1 MPFAGLFCR
10 LPPENRA
17 ELAVS
22 CEKNPVM
29 NRIEAH
35 GLKIA
40 PVLFDFI
47 AKEATPKTGI
57 SPDAFWA
64 GLAAIIRDLAPKNH
78 ELLGVRDALQA
89 KIDDWHRAHKGKP
102 FDMNA
107 YTAFL
112 KEIGYLLPEP
122 ATQRVETADVDEE
135 IGKIC
140 GPQLV
145 VPLTNA
151 RYALNAANARW
162 GSLYDALYGTAAIPH
177 DPSETGKSYNK
188 ARGDKVIAK
197 AKAFLDS
204 AVPLATAS
212 HTDVTSYSVIAGQLA
227 VKLKSGNA
235 TALKSSVQFAGFHGD
250 ASAPST
256 VLLVNNGMHIELRID
271 RSHIIG
277 KDDPAGV
284 ADMILES
291 AVSTIL
297 DMEDSVATVDAE
309 DKVLVYRNTLG
320 LMDGTLSADFE
331 KGGKTLKRAL
341 NPDRVY
347 KTADGK
353 QLKLHGRS
361 LLLMRNV
368 GHHMF
373 TDAVLD
379 SSGTEVPEGILDAA
393 VSGLLAIHDLKG
405 NSNVR
410 NSRTGSVYIVKPKM
424 HGPDEV
430 ALACELFA
438 RVEKLLSLP
447 ENTMKVG
454 IMDEERRTTVN
465 LKACIQNASRR
476 IVFIN
481 TGFLDRTGDEIHT
494 SMEAGAMIRKNDMKS
509 QAWIKAY
516 EDWNV
521 DIGLI
526 DGLPGH
532 AQIGKGMWAAPDKMA
547 DMLAQKIAHPQ
558 AGATT
563 AWVPSPTAATLHA
576 LHYHQVNVLA
586 RQQELAKN
594 GPRAK
599 LSDIL
604 TIPVSKS
611 NWAPDDVKQEIDN
624 NCQGILGYVVRWIDQ
639 GVGCSKVPDIH
650 DVGLMED
657 RATLRISSQHLANWL
672 HQGVITREQVME
684 SLKRMA
690 VVVDKQNADDS
701 LYRPMAPSFDG
712 TAFKAACDLVFKGR
726 EQPNGYTEYI
736 LTARRREAKAAS

>member
-1 MPFAGLFCR
+1 
-10 LPPENRA
+10 
-17 ELAVS
+17 
-22 CEKNPVM
+22 M

-135 IGKIC
+135 VGKIC

-162 GSLYDALYGTAAIPH
+162 GSLYDALYGTDAIPH
-177 DPSETGKSYNK
+177 DPSETGKGYNK

-558 AGATT
+558 AGAST

-586 RQQELAKN
+586 RQQELAKS

-690 VVVDKQNADDS
+690 VVVDKQNAGDP

-736 LTARRREAKAAS
+736 LTARRREAKAAG

>member
-78 ELLGVRDALQA
+78 GLLGVRDALQA

-122 ATQRVETADVDEE
+122 ATQKVETADVDEE

-162 GSLYDALYGTAAIPH
+162 GSLYDALYGTDAIPH
-177 DPSETGKSYNK
+177 DPSETGKGYNK

-690 VVVDKQNADDS
+690 VVVDKQNAGDS

>member
-1 MPFAGLFCR
+1 LARFL
-10 LPPENRA
+10 LPSFLKTAPRRH
-17 ELAVS
+17 LLPR
-22 CEKNPVM
+22 KPIM
-29 NRIEAH
+29 KRIDAH

-47 AKEATPKTGI
+47 ANEAAPNTGI
-57 SPDAFWA
+57 DPDAFWA
-64 GLAAIIRDLAPKNH
+64 GLAGILRDLGPKNRD
-78 ELLGVRDALQA
+78 LLKVRDTLQD
-89 KIDDWHRAHKGKP
+89 KIDGWHRAHKGK
-102 FDMNA
+102 FDLND

-122 ATQRVETADVDEE
+122 ATKKVETADVDEE

-162 GSLYDALYGTAAIPH
+162 GSLYDAFYGTDAIPH
-177 DPSETGKSYNK
+177 DPSESGKGYNK
-188 ARGDKVIAK
+188 SRGDKVIAK
-197 AKAFLDS
+197 AKAFLNS
-204 AVPLATAS
+204 AAPLATAS
-212 HTDVTSYSVIAGQLA
+212 HTDVTAYSVIAGQLSA
-227 VKLKSGNA
+227 KLKSGNA
-235 TALKSSVQFAGFHGD
+235 TALKNATQFAGYQGSAD
-250 ASAPST
+250 APSAI
-256 VLLVNNGMHIELRID
+256 LLVNNGLHIDVQID
-271 RSHIIG
+271 RKHPIG
-277 KDDPAGV
+277 KDDAAGV
-284 ADMILES
+284 ADMIMEA

-297 DMEDSVATVDAE
+297 DMEDSVAAVDAE

-320 LMDGTLSADFE
+320 LMNGTLSADFE
-331 KGGKTLKRAL
+331 KGGKTLTRSL
-341 NPDRVY
+341 NADRIY
-347 KTADGK
+347 KTPDGK
-353 QLKLHGRS
+353 ELKLHGRS

-379 SSGTEVPEGILDAA
+379 KKGEEIPEGILDAA
-393 VSGLLAIHDLKG
+393 IAGLLAIHDVKG
-405 NSNVR
+405 NSKVK

-430 ALACELFA
+430 ALTCEIFA
-438 RVEKLLSLP
+438 RVEKMLSLP
-447 ENTMKVG
+447 SDTMKVG

-476 IVFIN
+476 IMFIN

-494 SMEAGAMIRKNDMKS
+494 SMEAGPMIRKNDMKA
-509 QAWIKAY
+509 QPWIKAY

-521 DIGLI
+521 DVGLI

-547 DMLAQKIAHPQ
+547 DMLTQKLGHPQ

-576 LHYHQVNVLA
+576 LHYHQMNVHA
-586 RQQELAKN
+586 RQQELAKG

-604 TIPVSKS
+604 TIPVSQS

-690 VVVDKQNADDS
+690 VVVDKQNAGDP
-701 LYRPMAPSFDG
+701 LYKPMAPAFDG

-736 LTARRREAKAAS
+736 LTARRREAKAAAN